1 LARND
6 SRRLGVKTGATGAP
20 TPPIMD
26 IEGDGENESSPLSF
40 VVPTEFVD
48 LPSKGLYY
56 PENHPLHKVDCIEI
70 RHMTAKDEDILTS
83 RTLLKKGIA
92 LDRFLQNIVINKKVD
107 IRKMLVGDKNALV
120 VAARISGYGADYHT
134 RVTCPA
140 CLAKV
145 EHSFDLS
152 DSAVK
157 SADDIDFEDLDVE
170 QTERGTFLLILPK
183 MNVNVELRL
192 LNGIDEAEI
201 VRLSEQNKKNKK
213 VESMLTQQL
222 FRTIVSVNGDTGKK
236 TINYVVDN
244 MPASDARH
252 LRKKYQAITPT
263 IDMTQHFECV
273 DCGHEQEME
282 VPFTTDFFW
291 PDR

>member
-1 LARND
+1 MARND
-6 SRRLGVKTGATGAP
+6 SRRLGVKAGATGTP

-92 LDRFLQNIVINKKVD
+92 LDRFLQNIVTNKKVD

-120 VAARISGYGADYHT
+120 VAARISGYGADYNT

-145 EHSFDLS
+145 EHLFDLN

-157 SADDIDFEDLDVE
+157 SADDIDFKDLDVE
-170 QTERGTFLLILPK
+170 QTDRGTFLLTLPK
-183 MNVNVELRL
+183 MNVNVELKL

-222 FRTIVSVNGDTGKK
+222 FRTIVSVNGDTSKK

-244 MPASDARH
+244 MPATDARH

>member
-1 LARND
+1 MARND
-6 SRRLGVKTGATGAP
+6 SRRLGVKAGATGTP

-92 LDRFLQNIVINKKVD
+92 LDRFLQNIVTNKKVD

-120 VAARISGYGADYHT
+120 VAARISGYGADYNT

-145 EHSFDLS
+145 EHLFDLN

-157 SADDIDFEDLDVE
+157 SADDIDFKDLDVE
-170 QTERGTFLLILPK
+170 QTDRGTFLLTLPK
-183 MNVNVELRL
+183 MNVTVELKL

-222 FRTIVSVNGDTGKK
+222 FRTIVSVNGDTSKK

-244 MPASDARH
+244 MPATDARH

>member
-6 SRRLGVKTGATGAP
+6 SRRLGVKAGATGTP

-92 LDRFLQNIVINKKVD
+92 LDRFLQNIVTNKKVD

-120 VAARISGYGADYHT
+120 VAARISGYGADYNT

-145 EHSFDLS
+145 EHLFDLN

-157 SADDIDFEDLDVE
+157 SADDIDFKDLDVE
-170 QTERGTFLLILPK
+170 QTDRGTFLLTLPK
-183 MNVNVELRL
+183 MNVTVELKL

-222 FRTIVSVNGDTGKK
+222 FRTIVSVNGDTSKK

-244 MPASDARH
+244 MPATDARH

>member
-1 LARND
+1 
-6 SRRLGVKTGATGAP
+6 
-20 TPPIMD
+20 M
-26 IEGDGENESSPLSF
+26 
-40 VVPTEFVD
+40 
-48 LPSKGLYY
+48 
-56 PENHPLHKVDCIEI
+56 
-70 RHMTAKDEDILTS
+70 
-83 RTLLKKGIA
+83 KKGVA

-213 VESMLTQQL
+213 V
-222 FRTIVSVNGDTGKK
+222 
-236 TINYVVDN
+236 
-244 MPASDARH
+244 PATDARH